1 MRGALADSH
10 ANESR
15 RGNTGIA
22 TDDDENTNHLRGL
35 LSGAIASMVRT
46 CLNHSDDAR
55 IQWQGAAQKYR
66 ERWAQGDLDAIA
78 PVLADLLAW
87 LRRSGIDPM
96 LNAEVRALF
105 NDPIF
110 TNISRRIPSGSE
122 AHSKLVEMFR
132 QLAGTREN

>member
-1 MRGALADSH
+1 H

-22 TDDDENTNHLRGL
+22 NDDDENTNHLRGL

>member
-1 MRGALADSH
+1 MRGALAESH
-10 ANESR
+10 ADENR
-15 RGNTGIA
+15 RGNTGTSIS
-22 TDDDENTNHLRGL
+22 DDEQATRVRGL
-35 LSGAIASMVRT
+35 LSSAIASMIRT
-46 CLNHSDDAR
+46 CLSHSDAAR

-78 PVLADLLAW
+78 PVLTDLLAS
-87 LRRSGIDPM
+87 LRRSGIDPT

-110 TNISRRIPSGSE
+110 ANITRRIPAGE
-122 AHSKLVEMFR
+122 AHSKLLEMFR

>member
-1 MRGALADSH
+1 LRGAVAESH
-10 ANESR
+10 ANENR
-15 RGNTGIA
+15 RGNTGISNSDVDS
-22 TDDDENTNHLRGL
+22 TTHLRGL
-35 LSGAIASMVRT
+35 LSAAIASMIRT
-46 CLNHSDDAR
+46 CLNHSDAAR

-78 PVLADLLAW
+78 PVLSDLLAS
-87 LRRSGIDPM
+87 LRRSGIDPT

-110 TNISRRIPSGSE
+110 ANITRRIPSGE
-122 AHSKLVEMFR
+122 AHSKLLEMFR